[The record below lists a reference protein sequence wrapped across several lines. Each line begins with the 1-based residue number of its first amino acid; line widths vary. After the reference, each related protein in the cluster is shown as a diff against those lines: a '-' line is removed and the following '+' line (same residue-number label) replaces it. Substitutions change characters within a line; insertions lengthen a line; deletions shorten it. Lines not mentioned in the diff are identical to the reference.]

1 MSLLNGAGGQPDVFP
16 TLAGTFRRFPL
27 SLGAAPGAH
36 LVPAPG
42 AFGAPLSPSLP
53 PSIRPSGRP
62 RVPPCAVAARTAAA
76 LLCAGS
82 APRTLFEAAARLSGP
97 AEPRVIHGF
106 SSSSSFFPLFLLQF
120 LTNSSP
126 TTAV

>member
-53 PSIRPSGRP
+53 PSVRPSPRSPLRGRCP
-62 RVPPCAVAARTAAA
+62 DGRRTALRWERSEDA
-76 LLCAGS
+76 
-82 APRTLFEAAARLSGP
+82 F
-97 AEPRVIHGF
+97 
-106 SSSSSFFPLFLLQF
+106 
-120 LTNSSP
+120 
-126 TTAV
+126 